1 MSRLNFVRK
10 VVETIISARAV
21 KYVRPVNAVP
31 DVIQEIVS
39 MVNCVKMVPALLVAA
54 II

>member
-1 MSRLNFVRK
+1 MSRLNFVRRVAEPIINVR
-10 VVETIISARAV
+10 VV
-21 KYVRPVNAVP
+21 KCVRPANAVQ

-39 MVNCVKMVPALLVAA
+39 MVNCVKMVPVSLVAA